1 MYPPRY
7 TSPVPHIAFLAI
19 TPPLVMMI
27 MLMSMLL
34 LHGAPTSCSCNA
46 PPPSPSPAG
55 AAPRCPPDA
64 EAMDLYCDVARG
76 GRCGA
81 DEAAGLVRAPQVP
94 SCLVFLFI
102 ERNAVC
108 DLVLHTVAQV
118 LRGPRQAQSLLGC
131 APGGGALLDVP

>member
-46 PPPSPSPAG
+46 PPRHPPPLEPRRGVHPMTKQWTYIAMSHGAG
-55 AAPRCPPDA
+55 DAELMRQLDWCARHKCPPV
-64 EAMDLYCDVARG
+64 L
-76 GRCGA
+76 
-81 DEAAGLVRAPQVP
+81 
-94 SCLVFLFI
+94 SFCLSSVTMYVIWFYIL
-102 ERNAVC
+102 
-108 DLVLHTVAQV
+108 
-118 LRGPRQAQSLLGC
+118 
-131 APGGGALLDVP
+131 